1 MASKIILK
9 KSSVTSKVP
18 VAGDLDFGELA
29 INYADGKLYY
39 KKSDGTTID
48 AFQAGAGIS
57 QLHLGDTPPVNP
69 AQKPFWWDSTG
80 GALYVYYTDVDGS
93 QWVAATPSP
102 SLQALIDDLTTST
115 TKTWSSDKI
124 NTAKQNTLVSGTNIK
139 TVNGNSLLGSGDIA
153 ISSGV
158 TSFNTRTGAV
168 TLSSTD
174 VTTALG
180 FTPYNA
186 TNPSGYITSSASITG
201 SAATL
206 TTPRTLT
213 VGSTGKTF
221 DGSANVSWS
230 LAEIG
235 AGDVT
240 LTGTQ
245 TLTNKTISGGIH
257 SGVVDVTGSVRGS
270 IITVAALNIDCS
282 LGNFFTKT
290 INSNSTFTFSNAPSS
305 RAYSFTL
312 ELTHTS
318 GSITWPISVVWPSS
332 TAPTLTTGKV
342 HLFMFVTDDAGNTWR
357 GAALVNY

>member
-1 MASKIILK
+1 MPSNIILK
-9 KSSVTSKVP
+9 KSSVVNKVP
-18 VAGDLDFGELA
+18 LTTDLQFGELA
-29 INYADGKLYY
+29 LNYADGKLYY

-48 AFQAGAGIS
+48 AFQAGSTS
-57 QLHLGDTPPVNP
+57 QLHLGDTAPVNP

-80 GALYVYYTDVDGS
+80 GVLYVYYTDVDGS
-93 QWVAATPSP
+93 QWVPATPSP

-124 NTAKQNTLVSGTNIK
+124 NTAKQDTLVSGTNIK
-139 TVNGNSLLGSGDIA
+139 TINGNSLLGSGDIA
-153 ISSGV
+153 IASGV

-206 TTPRTLT
+206 TTARTLT
-213 VGSTGKTF
+213 IGSTGKTF
-221 DGSANVSWS
+221 NGSANVSWS

-245 TLTNKTISGGIH
+245 TLTNKTID
-257 SGVVDVTGSVRGS
+257 SGVYTGYTET
-270 IITVAALNIDCS
+270 TVVANTSTAY
-282 LGNFFTKT
+282 T
-290 INSNSTFTFSNAPSS
+290 INLANGTLLNLTLTGNCTFTFPTPTAGKSFILLLRQDSTGSRSVTWPTTVKWPASSAPILTSTFNKVDKFIFTADGTNWFGSNA
-305 RAYSFTL
+305 
-312 ELTHTS
+312 
-318 GSITWPISVVWPSS
+318 GQ
-332 TAPTLTTGKV
+332 
-342 HLFMFVTDDAGNTWR
+342 
-357 GAALVNY
+357 NYL